1 MSTPG
6 GGHGF
11 DVAMKNKKYI
21 PVIGLEIHAELKTKS
36 KMFCSCFNNP
46 ETGSPNTYV
55 CPICLG
61 HPGTFPVINKEA
73 VLKVI
78 KVGKAVNCN
87 INDNSRFDRK
97 NYFYPDLPKGYQIS
111 QDEKPLCYQGHLE
124 IKGRKIKINR
134 IHLEEDTGR
143 IVHNGEESLIDF
155 NRSGVPLME
164 LVTEPDIRSA
174 EEARDFAKE
183 LQLILRYLDASE
195 ANMNQGQMRIEVN
208 ISLHK
213 EGEKLG
219 TKVEIKNLNSFR
231 TVYNATE
238 YEIKRQKE
246 VLERG
251 ESVVQETRGWHDEKE
266 KTFSQRAKE
275 EAHDYRYL
283 PEPDLP
289 PLNLNEPPFNK
300 ESIEIQLEL
309 PEEKRTRLRSDYGL
323 SEEKEVE
330 SFIEDRELSDYF
342 EKAVESALEKEED
355 KSKKEEIGKITKNYL
370 LSGLLGLLNGTSISK
385 TKVTEE
391 NFGEFVFLVYQKK
404 ISSKIAK
411 IVLKEMQETGK
422 TALAIIEEKGLSE
435 ISDTEEVKKIVLE
448 VIKENPDAVKE
459 YKSGKEGI
467 LQFLIGQIMK
477 KTKGKAS
484 PSQANKILKEELK

>member
-1 MSTPG
+1 M
-6 GGHGF
+6 GF
-11 DVAMKNKKYI
+11 DVAMKNKKYTPI
-21 PVIGLEIHAELKTKS
+21 IGLEIHAQLKTKS
-36 KMFCSCFNNP
+36 KMFCSCPNNP
-46 ETGSPNTYV
+46 EAGKPNSYI
-55 CPICLG
+55 CPVCLG

-73 VLKVI
+73 VMKVLKA
-78 KVGKAVNCN
+78 GKALNCN
-87 INDNSRFDRK
+87 LRDESRFDRK

-111 QDEKPLCYQGHLE
+111 QDEKPFCYDGYLE
-124 IKGRKIKINR
+124 IKQRKIRINR

-143 IVHNGEESLIDF
+143 IVHNEKEKESLIDF

-174 EEARDFAKE
+174 EEARDFGKE
-183 LQLILRYLDASE
+183 LQLILRYLHISE
-195 ANMNQGQMRIEVN
+195 ANMDQGQMRVEVN
-208 ISLHK
+208 ISLCK
-213 EGEKLG
+213 ENGDFG

-238 YEIKRQKE
+238 YEIKRQRE

-251 ESVVQETRGWHDEKE
+251 ELVVQETRGWHDQKE

-275 EAHDYRYL
+275 NAHDYRYF

-289 PLNLNEPPFNK
+289 PLFLNKSPFNK
-300 ESIEIQLEL
+300 DEIKIETEL
-309 PEEKRTRLRSDYGL
+309 PKEKRERFRGDYGVDKDNEIEVFIENQEVADYFQETVDL
-323 SEEKEVE
+323 VLKKNNEEKE
-330 SFIEDRELSDYF
+330 
-342 EKAVESALEKEED
+342 
-355 KSKKEEIGKITKNYL
+355 KKEVGKITKNFL
-370 LSGLLGLLNGTSISK
+370 FSEILGMLNGTPIKEIKINPLKFS
-385 TKVTEE
+385 
-391 NFGEFVFLVYQKK
+391 EFITLVYDKK

-411 IVLKEMQETGK
+411 TVLKEMFESGK
-422 TALAIIEEKGLSE
+422 EASVVIQEKGLSE
-435 ISDTEEVKKIVLE
+435 INDSEEVKKIVLE
-448 VIKENPDAVKE
+448 VIKENPKAVEE

>member
-1 MSTPG
+1 MSTPI
-6 GGHGF
+6 
-11 DVAMKNKKYI
+11 YTPI
-21 PVIGLEIHAELKTKS
+21 IGLEIHAQLKTSS
-36 KMFCSCFNNP
+36 KMFCSCPNNP
-46 ETGSPNTYV
+46 EAGKPNSYV
-55 CPICLG
+55 CPVCLG

-73 VLKVI
+73 VI
-78 KVGKAVNCN
+78 KVLKAGKALNCSLR
-87 INDNSRFDRK
+87 DESRFDRK

-111 QDEKPLCYQGHLE
+111 QDEKPFCYDGYLE
-124 IKGRKIKINR
+124 IKQRKIRINR

-143 IVHNGEESLIDF
+143 IVHNEKEKESLIDF

-174 EEARDFAKE
+174 EEARDFGKE
-183 LQLILRYLDASE
+183 LQLILRYLQISE
-195 ANMNQGQMRIEVN
+195 ANMDQGQMRVEVN
-208 ISLHK
+208 ISLCK
-213 EGEKLG
+213 ENGDFG

-238 YEIKRQKE
+238 YEIKRQRE

-251 ESVVQETRGWHDEKE
+251 ESVVQETRGWHDQKE

-275 EAHDYRYL
+275 NAHDYRYF

-289 PLNLNEPPFNK
+289 PLFLNKSPFK
-300 ESIEIQLEL
+300 KDEIKIETEL
-309 PEEKRTRLRSDYGL
+309 PKEKRERFRDDYGVDKDNEVEVFIENQEVADYFQETVDL
-323 SEEKEVE
+323 VLKKNNEDKEKKEV
-330 SFIEDRELSDYF
+330 
-342 EKAVESALEKEED
+342 
-355 KSKKEEIGKITKNYL
+355 GKITKNFL
-370 LSGLLGLLNGTSISK
+370 FSEILGMLNGTPIKEIKINPLKFS
-385 TKVTEE
+385 
-391 NFGEFVFLVYQKK
+391 EFITLMYDKK

-411 IVLKEMQETGK
+411 TVLKEMFESGK
-422 TALAIIEEKGLSE
+422 EASVVIQEKGLSE
-435 ISDTEEVKKIVLE
+435 ISDSNEIKKIVIE

>member
-1 MSTPG
+1 MG

-11 DVAMKNKKYI
+11 DVAMKNKKYTPI
-21 PVIGLEIHAELKTKS
+21 IGLEIHAQLKTSS
-36 KMFCSCFNNP
+36 KMFCSCPNNP
-46 ETGSPNTYV
+46 EAGKPNSYV
-55 CPICLG
+55 CPVCLG

-73 VLKVI
+73 VI
-78 KVGKAVNCN
+78 KVLKAGKALNCSLR
-87 INDNSRFDRK
+87 DESRFDRK

-111 QDEKPLCYQGHLE
+111 QDEKPFCYDGYLE
-124 IKGRKIKINR
+124 IKQRKIRINR

-143 IVHNGEESLIDF
+143 IVHNEKEKESLIDF

-174 EEARDFAKE
+174 EEARDFGKE
-183 LQLILRYLDASE
+183 LQLILRYLQISE
-195 ANMNQGQMRIEVN
+195 ANMDQGQMRVEVN
-208 ISLHK
+208 ISLCK
-213 EGEKLG
+213 ENGDFG

-238 YEIKRQKE
+238 YEIKRQRE

-251 ESVVQETRGWHDEKE
+251 ESVVQETRGWHDQKE

-275 EAHDYRYL
+275 NAHDYRYF

-289 PLNLNEPPFNK
+289 PLFLNKSPFK
-300 ESIEIQLEL
+300 KDEIKIETEL
-309 PEEKRTRLRSDYGL
+309 PKEKRKRFRDDYGVDKDNEVEVFIENQEVADYFQETVDL
-323 SEEKEVE
+323 VLKKNNEDKEKKEV
-330 SFIEDRELSDYF
+330 
-342 EKAVESALEKEED
+342 
-355 KSKKEEIGKITKNYL
+355 GKITKNFL
-370 LSGLLGLLNGTSISK
+370 FSEILGMLNGTPIKEIKINPLKFS
-385 TKVTEE
+385 
-391 NFGEFVFLVYQKK
+391 EFITLMYDKK

-411 IVLKEMQETGK
+411 TVLKEMFESGK
-422 TALAIIEEKGLSE
+422 EASVVIQEKGLSE
-435 ISDTEEVKKIVLE
+435 ISDSNEIKKIVIE

>member
-1 MSTPG
+1 MSTPI
-6 GGHGF
+6 
-11 DVAMKNKKYI
+11 YTPI
-21 PVIGLEIHAELKTKS
+21 IGLEIHAQLKTSS
-36 KMFCSCFNNP
+36 KMFCSCPNNP
-46 ETGSPNTYV
+46 EAGKPNSYV
-55 CPICLG
+55 CPVCLG

-73 VLKVI
+73 VI
-78 KVGKAVNCN
+78 KVLKAGKALNCSLR
-87 INDNSRFDRK
+87 DESRFDRK

-111 QDEKPLCYQGHLE
+111 QDEKPFCYDGYLE
-124 IKGRKIKINR
+124 IKQRKIRINR

-143 IVHNGEESLIDF
+143 IVHNEKEKESLIDF

-174 EEARDFAKE
+174 EEARDFGKE
-183 LQLILRYLDASE
+183 LQLILRYLQISE
-195 ANMNQGQMRIEVN
+195 ANMDQGQMRVEVN
-208 ISLHK
+208 ISLCK
-213 EGEKLG
+213 ENGDFG

-238 YEIKRQKE
+238 YEIKRQRE

-251 ESVVQETRGWHDEKE
+251 ESVVQETRGWHDQKE

-275 EAHDYRYL
+275 NAHDYRYF

-289 PLNLNEPPFNK
+289 PLFLNKSPFK
-300 ESIEIQLEL
+300 KDEIKIETEL
-309 PEEKRTRLRSDYGL
+309 PKEKRERFKDDYGVDKDNEVEIFIENQEVADYFQETVDL
-323 SEEKEVE
+323 VLKKNNEDKEKKEV
-330 SFIEDRELSDYF
+330 
-342 EKAVESALEKEED
+342 
-355 KSKKEEIGKITKNYL
+355 GKITKNFL
-370 LSGLLGLLNGTSISK
+370 FSEILGMLNGTPIKEIKINPLKFS
-385 TKVTEE
+385 
-391 NFGEFVFLVYQKK
+391 EFITLVYDKK

-411 IVLKEMQETGK
+411 TVLKEMFESGK
-422 TALAIIEEKGLSE
+422 EASVVIQEKGLSE
-435 ISDTEEVKKIVLE
+435 ISDSNEIKKIVIE

>member
-1 MSTPG
+1 MG
-6 GGHGF
+6 DGHGF
-11 DVAMKNKKYI
+11 DVAMKNKKYTPI
-21 PVIGLEIHAELKTKS
+21 IGLEIHAQLKTSS
-36 KMFCSCFNNP
+36 KMFCSCPNNP
-46 ETGSPNTYV
+46 EAGKPNSYV
-55 CPICLG
+55 CPVCLG

-73 VLKVI
+73 VI
-78 KVGKAVNCN
+78 KVLKAGKALNCSLR
-87 INDNSRFDRK
+87 DESRFDRK

-111 QDEKPLCYQGHLE
+111 QDEKPFCYDGYLE
-124 IKGRKIKINR
+124 IKQRKIRINR

-143 IVHNGEESLIDF
+143 IVHNEKEKESLIDF

-174 EEARDFAKE
+174 EEARDFGKE
-183 LQLILRYLDASE
+183 LQLILRYLQISE
-195 ANMNQGQMRIEVN
+195 ANMDQGQMRVEVN
-208 ISLHK
+208 ISLCK
-213 EGEKLG
+213 ENGDFG

-238 YEIKRQKE
+238 YEIKRQRE

-251 ESVVQETRGWHDEKE
+251 ESVVQETRGWHDQKE

-275 EAHDYRYL
+275 NAHDYRYF

-289 PLNLNEPPFNK
+289 PLFLNKSPFK
-300 ESIEIQLEL
+300 KDEIKIETEL
-309 PEEKRTRLRSDYGL
+309 PKEKRERFKDDYGVDKDNEVEIFIENQEVADYFQETVDL
-323 SEEKEVE
+323 VLKKNNEDKEKKEV
-330 SFIEDRELSDYF
+330 
-342 EKAVESALEKEED
+342 
-355 KSKKEEIGKITKNYL
+355 GKITKNFL
-370 LSGLLGLLNGTSISK
+370 FSEILGMLNGTPIKEIKINPLKFS
-385 TKVTEE
+385 
-391 NFGEFVFLVYQKK
+391 EFITLVYDKK

-411 IVLKEMQETGK
+411 TVLKEMFESGK
-422 TALAIIEEKGLSE
+422 EASVVIQEKGLSE
-435 ISDTEEVKKIVLE
+435 ISDSNEIKKIVIE

>member
-1 MSTPG
+1 MSTPI
-6 GGHGF
+6 
-11 DVAMKNKKYI
+11 YTPI
-21 PVIGLEIHAELKTKS
+21 IGLEIHAQLKTSS
-36 KMFCSCFNNP
+36 KMFCSCPNNP
-46 ETGSPNTYV
+46 EAGKPNSYV
-55 CPICLG
+55 CPVCLG

-73 VLKVI
+73 VMKVLKA
-78 KVGKAVNCN
+78 GKALNCSLR
-87 INDNSRFDRK
+87 DESRFDRK

-111 QDEKPLCYQGHLE
+111 QDEKPFCYDGYLE
-124 IKGRKIKINR
+124 IKQRKIRINR

-143 IVHNGEESLIDF
+143 IVHNEKEKESLIDF

-174 EEARDFAKE
+174 EEARDFGKE
-183 LQLILRYLDASE
+183 LQLILRYLQISE
-195 ANMNQGQMRIEVN
+195 ANMDQGQMRVEVN
-208 ISLHK
+208 ISLCK
-213 EGEKLG
+213 ENGDFG

-238 YEIKRQKE
+238 YEIKRQRE

-251 ESVVQETRGWHDEKE
+251 ESVVQETRGWHDQKE

-275 EAHDYRYL
+275 NAHDYRYF

-289 PLNLNEPPFNK
+289 PLFLNKSPFK
-300 ESIEIQLEL
+300 KDEIKIETEL
-309 PEEKRTRLRSDYGL
+309 PKEKRERFKDDYGVDKDNEVEIFIENQEVADYFQETVDL
-323 SEEKEVE
+323 VLKKNNEDKEKKEV
-330 SFIEDRELSDYF
+330 
-342 EKAVESALEKEED
+342 
-355 KSKKEEIGKITKNYL
+355 GKITKNFL
-370 LSGLLGLLNGTSISK
+370 FSEILGMLNGTPIKEIKINPLKFS
-385 TKVTEE
+385 
-391 NFGEFVFLVYQKK
+391 EFITLVYDKK

-411 IVLKEMQETGK
+411 TVLKEMFESGK
-422 TALAIIEEKGLSE
+422 EASVVIQEKGLSE
-435 ISDTEEVKKIVLE
+435 ISNSNEIKKIVIK

>member
-1 MSTPG
+1 MSTPI
-6 GGHGF
+6 
-11 DVAMKNKKYI
+11 YTPI
-21 PVIGLEIHAELKTKS
+21 IGLEIHAQLKTSS
-36 KMFCSCFNNP
+36 KMFCSCPNNP
-46 ETGSPNTYV
+46 EAGKPNSYV
-55 CPICLG
+55 CPVCLG

-73 VLKVI
+73 VMKVLKA
-78 KVGKAVNCN
+78 GKALNCSLR
-87 INDNSRFDRK
+87 DESRFDRK

-111 QDEKPLCYQGHLE
+111 QDEKPFCYDGYLE
-124 IKGRKIKINR
+124 IKQRKIRINR

-143 IVHNGEESLIDF
+143 IVHNEKEKESLIDF

-174 EEARDFAKE
+174 EEARDFGKE
-183 LQLILRYLDASE
+183 LQLILRYLQISE
-195 ANMNQGQMRIEVN
+195 ANMDQGQMRVEVN
-208 ISLHK
+208 ISLCK
-213 EGEKLG
+213 ENGDFG

-238 YEIKRQKE
+238 YEIKRQRE

-251 ESVVQETRGWHDEKE
+251 ESVVQETRGWHDQKE

-275 EAHDYRYL
+275 NAHDYRYF

-289 PLNLNEPPFNK
+289 PLFLNKSPFK
-300 ESIEIQLEL
+300 KDEIKIETEL
-309 PEEKRTRLRSDYGL
+309 PKEKRERFKDDYGVDKDNEVEIFIENQEVADYFQETVDL
-323 SEEKEVE
+323 VLKKNNEDKEKKEV
-330 SFIEDRELSDYF
+330 
-342 EKAVESALEKEED
+342 
-355 KSKKEEIGKITKNYL
+355 GKITKNFL
-370 LSGLLGLLNGTSISK
+370 FSEILGMLNGTPIKEIKINPLKFS
-385 TKVTEE
+385 
-391 NFGEFVFLVYQKK
+391 EFITLVYDKK

-411 IVLKEMQETGK
+411 TVLKEMFESGK
-422 TALAIIEEKGLSE
+422 EASVVIQEKGLSE
-435 ISDTEEVKKIVLE
+435 ISDSNEIKKIVIE